1 MAVGRNRVTVTH
13 DPAMPRRIQLSDI
26 TAERKDQPTGHR
38 QLDIDTERDID
49 MNIHEY
55 MFILYEWYQLET

>member
-1 MAVGRNRVTVTH
+1 MAVGRNRATVTY
-13 DPAMPRRIQLSDI
+13 DPVMPRRIQLSDI
-26 TAERKDQPTGHR
+26 TAERKDQPNGHR

-55 MFILYEWYQLET
+55 IHII